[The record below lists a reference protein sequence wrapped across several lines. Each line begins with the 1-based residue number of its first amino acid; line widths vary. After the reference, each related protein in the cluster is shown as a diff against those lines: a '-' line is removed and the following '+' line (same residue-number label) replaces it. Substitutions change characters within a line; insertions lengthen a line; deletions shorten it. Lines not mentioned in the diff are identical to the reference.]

1 MSDPL
6 AIDGGP
12 PIRKVRLPYGR
23 QTIDDD
29 DVKAVVEVLRSDFL
43 TTGPTVDAFEREFAR
58 HAGTAEAVAVCNGT
72 AALHAAVAALGIEA
86 GDEVIVPPMTFAAS
100 ANAVVYQ
107 GGTPVFCDVEPE
119 TLLIDPS
126 KAEAAIGPRTRAIL
140 AVDYAGQP
148 CDYDTLREIA
158 DQHGVTLLADACHAL
173 GADYKGRSVGS
184 LADMS
189 TFSLHPVKPITS
201 GEGGVITTDD
211 AERAWAMR
219 VFRNHGITT
228 DFREREQRGAFFY
241 EMTMLGYNYRLSD
254 IHCALGL
261 SQLPHVE
268 EWTARRQAIAA
279 RYDAAFRGVPA
290 VRPLSV
296 HADRTCAYHLYMVR
310 FLRSRLRVER
320 SRIFAALQAEGIGVN
335 VHYIPVH
342 LHPFYRERFGTAEG
356 LCPVAEAAYEELVTL
371 PVFPTMTDDDTDDVI
386 RAVEKVVAAY
396 AA

>member
-241 EMTMLGYNYRLSD
+241 ETAGHRGALRCRVSR
-254 IHCALGL
+254 CARGA
-261 SQLPHVE
+261 PAVR
-268 EWTARRQAIAA
+268 ARRQDLCLSPLHGSLSALAA
-279 RYDAAFRGVPA
+279 TSRALADLRRPPGRGDRRECPLHSRTPA
-290 VRPLSV
+290 S
-296 HADRTCAYHLYMVR
+296 
-310 FLRSRLRVER
+310 FL
-320 SRIFAALQAEGIGVN
+320 
-335 VHYIPVH
+335 P
-342 LHPFYRERFGTAEG
+342 
-356 LCPVAEAAYEELVTL
+356 
-371 PVFPTMTDDDTDDVI
+371 
-386 RAVEKVVAAY
+386 
-396 AA
+396 

>member
-1 MSDPL
+1 MSEPL

-12 PIRKVRLPYGR
+12 PVREKRLPYGR

-43 TTGPTVDAFEREFAR
+43 TTGPTVDAFERAFAAR
-58 HAGTAEAVAVCNGT
+58 VGASEAVAVCNGT

-86 GDEVIVPPMTFAAS
+86 GDEVVVPPMTFAAS

-126 KAEAAIGPRTRAIL
+126 KVEAAIGPRTRAIL
-140 AVDYAGQP
+140 VVDYAGQP
-148 CDYDTLREIA
+148 CDYDALTEIA
-158 DQHGVTLLADACHAL
+158 GRKGVKLVADACHAL
-173 GADYKGRSVGS
+173 GASYKDRPVGS
-184 LADMS
+184 LAEMS
-189 TFSLHPVKPITS
+189 TFSLHPVKPITT
-201 GEGGVITTDD
+201 GEGGVITTNDPEL
-211 AERAWAMR
+211 ARTMR

-228 DFREREQRGAFFY
+228 DFRERQQHGAFFY

-268 EWTARRQAIAA
+268 EWTRRRQAIAA
-279 RYDAAFRGVPA
+279 RYDAAFRDVPTVSPVS
-290 VRPLSV
+290 VRR
-296 HADRTCAYHLYMVR
+296 DRTCAYHLYMVR
-310 FLRSRLRVER
+310 FSGSGLRVDR

-335 VHYIPVH
+335 VHYLPVH

-356 LCPVAEAAYEELVTL
+356 TCPVAEAAYEELVTL
-371 PVFPTMTDDDTDDVI
+371 PVFPTMTDEDAGDVV